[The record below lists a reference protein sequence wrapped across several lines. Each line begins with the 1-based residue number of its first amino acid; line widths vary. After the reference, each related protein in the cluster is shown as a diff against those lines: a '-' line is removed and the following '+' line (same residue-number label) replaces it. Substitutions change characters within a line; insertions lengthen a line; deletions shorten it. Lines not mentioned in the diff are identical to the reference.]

1 MVLLVFF
8 SFSFSPFPENNS
20 KVLVNEDYSE
30 DSLDTKWLRSFSR
43 LTKRNLRDLNF
54 VITGIQDQQDSTW
67 KVAASTGPNETIIV
81 DGEKRGAT
89 EVVVL
94 LATQWTAREPR
105 WAASIEIVKQ
115 RQKVWLETTRVQDF
129 SLLLERYW
137 FSSLLISFAR
147 YHSFVSKKATRE
159 RERALLTFRNISLV
173 FYSPPF
179 IEHQVLV
186 ITTYIEGNSI
196 FVLGPAET
204 KFMSGEIYQPLK
216 RNISLKRFHCFAFFL
231 EPLSQAPTFEILSP
245 VSPEW
250 IFLRIF
256 SSKVS
261 RFNDAILCKREYSN
275 IIIIL

>member
-1 MVLLVFF
+1 MLLIFF

-105 WAASIEIVKQ
+105 WAAASIEIVKQ

-147 YHSFVSKKATRE
+147 YSFVSKKATRE
-159 RERALLTFRNISLV
+159 RERESSSYLSKYLSCI
-173 FYSPPF
+173 YSPPF
-179 IEHQVLV
+179 IEHQVSV

-204 KFMSGEIYQPLK
+204 KFMGGEIYQPLK

-231 EPLSQAPTFEILSP
+231 EPLSRAPTFEILSP

>member
-1 MVLLVFF
+1 MTGNHSRPRFFAFVGTLLVFL
-8 SFSFSPFPENNS
+8 
-20 KVLVNEDYSE
+20 LVN
-30 DSLDTKWLRSFSR
+30 LICALPLFC
-43 LTKRNLRDLNF
+43 F
-54 VITGIQDQQDSTW
+54 
-67 KVAASTGPNETIIV
+67 
-81 DGEKRGAT
+81 EKSY
-89 EVVVL
+89 E
-94 LATQWTAREPR
+94 
-105 WAASIEIVKQ
+105 
-115 RQKVWLETTRVQDF
+115 
-129 SLLLERYW
+129 
-137 FSSLLISFAR
+137 
-147 YHSFVSKKATRE
+147 RE

-179 IEHQVLV
+179 IEHQVSV

-204 KFMSGEIYQPLK
+204 KFMGGEIYQPLK

-231 EPLSQAPTFEILSP
+231 EPLSRAPTFEILSP